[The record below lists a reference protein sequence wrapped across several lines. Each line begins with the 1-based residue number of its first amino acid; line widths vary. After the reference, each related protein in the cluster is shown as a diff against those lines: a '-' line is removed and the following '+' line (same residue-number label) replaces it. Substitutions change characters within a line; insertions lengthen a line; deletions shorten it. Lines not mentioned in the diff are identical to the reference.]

1 VAWGSGMSLGAI
13 LGLIGFVG
21 LLLWLVRRGEEA
33 GTRSA
38 RRAHRSQD
46 VDREILEEAEREVR
60 DLGHGVGPEDGFLGD
75 DWGPGAPKP
84 E

>member
-1 VAWGSGMSLGAI
+1 MSLGAI
-13 LGLIGFVG
+13 LGIIGFVG

-38 RRAHRSQD
+38 QGARRSQD

-60 DLGHGVGPEDGFLGD
+60 DLGNEGSPEDGFLGD

-84 E
+84 G

>member
-1 VAWGSGMSLGAI
+1 MSLGAI

-33 GTRSA
+33 GTGRARTA
-38 RRAHRSQD
+38 RRSED
-46 VDREILEEAEREVR
+46 VDQEVLEAAEREVR
-60 DLGHGVGPEDGFLGD
+60 DLGQDASPEDGFLGD

-84 E
+84 G